1 MLKPKKILE
10 VRGTHDKDT
19 ENFRRFVIKEK
30 SGAKGT
36 IYDPKGLGLPDQILI
51 HIRPKKEVS

>member
-19 ENFRRFVIKEK
+19 ENFRRSVIKEK
-30 SGAKGT
+30 SGVKGT
-36 IYDPKGLGLPDQILI
+36 IYVPKGLGLPDQILT
-51 HIRPKKEVS
+51 HIRPKKELS